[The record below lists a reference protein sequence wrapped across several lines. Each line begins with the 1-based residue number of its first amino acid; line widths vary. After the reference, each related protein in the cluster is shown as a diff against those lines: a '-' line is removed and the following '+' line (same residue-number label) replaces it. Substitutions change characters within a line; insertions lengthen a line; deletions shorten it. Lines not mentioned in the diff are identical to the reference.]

1 MLTNYEFLINA
12 FYLTIPL
19 VVLRAI
25 HPEAWSQRAA
35 YIAAGIILLYW
46 AAPRFILYYLAFW
59 TITWLFQKAVVRAAA
74 SDRPWSISV
83 VTACVLTLALL
94 PMIYW
99 KLDKATF
106 ESAVQIVFGGG
117 IKLLLP
123 PLMLTEGSLGPL
135 EPLGLSF
142 ATFRAVDLLI
152 KVRIKI
158 LEPLDWH
165 RTLYYG
171 LFPPILAIGPI
182 AEYEEVE
189 REGRLKRLPEP
200 EDIAIGLTRMA
211 LGAIK
216 LFVLASALAGSFD
229 FLKQPAAHST
239 AMLWLALVAY
249 AWWFYLNFSG
259 FSDFAIGVAR
269 VNGIKLKENFD
280 NPYFKPSPQAFW
292 ASWHM
297 SLTRFA
303 QRNIYVPLG
312 GAKRNRQY
320 FALFMTMMVIALW
333 HGISWPLVVFGT
345 YHGLAMVAERY
356 LQNRRGRSKPQRT
369 IYVQALKTLGTFF
382 FVALSIPILVL
393 PLEVLLSLYARLF
406 LIG

>member
-1 MLTNYEFLINA
+1 MLSNYEFLLNA
-12 FYLTIPL
+12 FYLTLPL
-19 VVLRAI
+19 IALRAI
-25 HPEAWSQRAA
+25 YPEAWLQRTG
-35 YIAAGIILLYW
+35 YIFAGILLLYW
-46 AAPRFILYYLAFW
+46 SAPRFILYYLFFW
-59 TITWLFQKAVVRAAA
+59 TIIWLLQKAIAWIPPANRTWYRV
-74 SDRPWSISV
+74 W
-83 VTACVLTLALL
+83 VTTCVLTLTLL

-99 KLDKATF
+99 KLDARTF
-106 ESAVQIVFGGG
+106 EAAVQMVFGGG
-117 IKLLLP
+117 VKLFLP

-142 ATFRAVDLLI
+142 ATFRAADLLI
-152 KVRIKI
+152 KVRVKL
-158 LEPLDWH
+158 LEPLDWG

-182 AEYEEVE
+182 AEYEEVQ

-200 EDIAIGLTRMA
+200 EDIGVGLTRMS

-216 LFVLASALAGSFD
+216 LFVLAAALAGSFD
-229 FLKQPAAHST
+229 ILKHPDQHT
-239 AMLWLALVAY
+239 TVHLWVALVAY

-259 FSDFAIGVAR
+259 FSDFAIGITR

-280 NPYFKPSPQAFW
+280 NPYLKSSPQAFW
-292 ASWHM
+292 GSWHM

-312 GAKRNRQY
+312 GAKRSRQY
-320 FALFMTMMVIALW
+320 FALFATMMVIALW

-345 YHGLAMVAERY
+345 YHGLAMICERY
-356 LQNRRGRSKPQRT
+356 LQNRRGKKKPPKVLYLQ
-369 IYVQALKTLGTFF
+369 ILKTIGTFF

-393 PLEVLLSLYARLF
+393 PLNTLLPLYARLF
-406 LIG
+406 LID